1 MSILLTLFLPPDH
14 EDISTEDSF
23 QEKGYIVNI
32 MYLFFL
38 EIVLGNPPLRKLLPG
53 RFIKAGHLCQGL
65 KTNTLQR
72 DCQQSINWFL
82 FFYAPCQCAISSAY
96 WLCRAMHFSWGLKQK
111 LHSVCFISILILFHY
126 CYLCLGF
133 WGVCGL
139 DIETS
144 HASSAAFRKCLLQ
157 FWAVKA
163 KWNKN

>member
-38 EIVLGNPPLRKLLPG
+38 EIVLGTPLRKRLPG

-72 DCQQSINWFL
+72 DCQQSIKWFL
-82 FFYAPCQCAISSAY
+82 FFYAPSCQCAISSAY
-96 WLCRAMHFSWGLKQK
+96 WLYRAMHFSWGLKQK